1 MLVRLTKCTVKG
13 HSAPKMKKNGQDDKY
28 GSYMCAKGTQNL
40 FFCLCL
46 IIFQSGS
53 HLEPWRNHQTWQKFG
68 LENENWKFDFGY
80 TCSII
85 TK

>member
-13 HSAPKMKKNGQDDKY
+13 HSAPKMEKKIVKMIN
-28 GSYMCAKGTQNL
+28 MVPICAPRVHKTC

-53 HLEPWRNHQTWQKFG
+53 HLEPWRNHQSWQKFG
-68 LENENWKFDFGY
+68 LENEN
-80 TCSII
+80 
-85 TK
+85 